1 MIKYTP
7 SNQLTLEGFS
17 HPFDREL
24 SPNNRWVRLA
34 KLIPWDSLA
43 AIYAQQLSSNSG
55 RESID
60 IRMVIGAL
68 F

>member
-7 SNQLTLEGFS
+7 SNQLNLEGFS

-60 IRMVIGAL
+60 IRMVIGTL